1 MVTDSC
7 TSIQGKKKILRSQ
20 IYSGEDSGTHNNATV
35 GAQNKEKIFEIES
48 IQTEIQ
54 DHSIATLKG
63 GGEEVELSSRYVE

>member
-1 MVTDSC
+1 MVTETC
-7 TSIQGKKKILRSQ
+7 TSILGKKILRSQ

-54 DHSIATLKG
+54 DIPL
-63 GGEEVELSSRYVE
+63 LP